1 VQVARALWGMLPPNP
16 STPLASPV
24 VVVVVVVV
32 HYIIIIIIIKGTDDD
47 DDDDDEGDFFLF
59 ERVVSHYYTL
69 ATRGCGCDKNDKND
83 FKKKEFFN
91 NKLETKKQTKQKVT
105 RDA

>member
-1 VQVARALWGMLPPNP
+1 MMMMMMMMKV
-16 STPLASPV
+16 T
-24 VVVVVVVV
+24 
-32 HYIIIIIIIKGTDDD
+32 
-47 DDDDDEGDFFLF
+47 FFYSKELCHIS
-59 ERVVSHYYTL
+59 RHSG
-69 ATRGCGCDKNDKND
+69 GCGCDKNDKND

>member
-1 VQVARALWGMLPPNP
+1 MMMMM
-16 STPLASPV
+16 T
-24 VVVVVVVV
+24 
-32 HYIIIIIIIKGTDDD
+32 
-47 DDDDDEGDFFLF
+47 FFYSKELC
-59 ERVVSHYYTL
+59 HTYTL

-91 NKLETKKQTKQKVT
+91 KKLETKKQTKQKVT